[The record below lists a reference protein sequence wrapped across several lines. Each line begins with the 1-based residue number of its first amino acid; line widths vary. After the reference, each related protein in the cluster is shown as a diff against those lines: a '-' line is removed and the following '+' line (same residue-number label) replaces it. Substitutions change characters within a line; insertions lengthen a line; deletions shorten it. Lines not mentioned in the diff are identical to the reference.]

1 MKSPL
6 FHLWPII
13 SRLDRFRLFISLQV
27 FFYHI
32 RCLFFMFL
40 VRAVNFNS
48 SLLLLSRHFF
58 WRRRSDPNRWSPRDH
73 TMAESVMI
81 CYYLSL
87 SVTICHYQMS
97 DDIRQVL
104 VSTWNKGSTL
114 NPALIDNSLKGVVA
128 SPFFFS
134 LPLFHWL
141 FCSFLSLALL
151 LALSDGGNVGKGNQQ
166 IRN

>member
-27 FFYHI
+27 FFLSYQ
-32 RCLFFMFL
+32 MFVL
-40 VRAVNFNS
+40 HV
-48 SLLLLSRHFF
+48 LSP
-58 WRRRSDPNRWSPRDH
+58 SGLISPGGADQYPNRWSPRDH